1 MDFRKSFELLTLLG
15 GAVLIVVLGAVT
27 IIWTINKADQQSYDS
42 LDNFYGYLERSE
54 KISQQQS
61 DVARLQKMD
70 DEDLET
76 IAAAAA
82 KEIKQRRKHAYSST
96 SPSLSSRSPPASGQ
110 RFASSKR
117 WTDRQRG
124 DSFARAAKVQGLKSR
139 AAFKLLQINDKYRLF
154 KPGMTVVDL
163 GFAPGS
169 WSQVAIDMTKPR
181 GRVLGIDLIPV
192 QPPKGVST
200 IQGDFLSPDVQAEI
214 KSFLRDP
221 DRGRLRRPLMFDV
234 PSDGS
239 TDGLLEDAE
248 GGYVEREAHIAAS
261 EEGESGQESEQE
273 QEHLD
278 KTVDVVLSDM
288 SEPWD
293 PLDGL
298 YKRSISNPYYRLM
311 NTSGNAFRDH
321 AGSMDLCR
329 AALQFSYDTL
339 KVGGHFVCKFYQ
351 GVEDKAL
358 EKSLRAMFHKVHRE
372 KPDSSRSESKEAY
385 FVGIKRMAKVDKNA
399 VFADG

>member
-1 MDFRKSFELLTLLG
+1 MQQCNPRLTLRSCV
-15 GAVLIVVLGAVT
+15 GAQALFSRSCLP
-27 IIWTINKADQQSYDS
+27 WTGSTSSPA
-42 LDNFYGYLERSE
+42 GP
-54 KISQQQS
+54 ISS
-61 DVARLQKMD
+61 A
-70 DEDLET
+70 
-76 IAAAAA
+76 
-82 KEIKQRRKHAYSST
+82 ST
-96 SPSLSSRSPPASGQ
+96 SPSHSSRSPPASGL

-139 AAFKLLQINDKYRLF
+139 AAFKLLQINDRYRLF

-239 TDGLLEDAE
+239 TDGLLNDAE
-248 GGYVEREAHIAAS
+248 SGYVEREAHIAAA
-261 EEGESGQESEQE
+261 EEGESQGENEQE

-358 EKSLRAMFHKVHRE
+358 EKSLKAMFHKVHRE
-372 KPDSSRSESKEAY
+372 KPDSSRSESKEGY